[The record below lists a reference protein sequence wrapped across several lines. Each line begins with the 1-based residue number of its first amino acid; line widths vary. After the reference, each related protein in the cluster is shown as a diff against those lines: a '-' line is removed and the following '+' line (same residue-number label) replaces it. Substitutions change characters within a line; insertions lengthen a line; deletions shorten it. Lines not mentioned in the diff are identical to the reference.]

1 MRNENASKIRD
12 YNPPENHSGFVYVRI
27 GKEDG
32 IPLWELRKPTSA
44 ERISIV
50 SNYIRMHGNEGPI
63 NVSFFSKKLG
73 VSDRTIQGIIRQ
85 LEKDGAITTTPI
97 FSGNGKQQGNLYH
110 WTGNVDPVIGSPTM
124 ELLYKRYD
132 SYGFRSYTWDD
143 FKMERDPSGRLTCHD
158 YEQYIILMDEKKR
171 LKRKNEKAYRKN
183 LRRLESLK
191 VHDQDNKPL

>member
-1 MRNENASKIRD
+1 MRNDNPSQIRD
-12 YNPPENHSGFVYVRI
+12 YNPPKNHHGFVYVPV

-32 IPLWELRKPTSA
+32 IPLRELRKPTPD
-44 ERISIV
+44 ERVSIV
-50 SNYIRMHGNEGPI
+50 SNYIRMHEGEGPI
-63 NVSFFSKKLG
+63 KVSFLSERLG

-85 LEKDGAITTTPI
+85 LEKEGTITTTAV
-97 FSGNGKQQGNLYH
+97 FSDTGRQQGNLYH
-110 WTGNVDPVIGSPTM
+110 WTGKVDPVIGSPTM

-143 FKMERDPSGRLTCHD
+143 FKMERNPSGKLTCHD

-183 LRRLESLK
+183 LKRLESLK
-191 VHDQDNKPL
+191 VHDKDNRPI

>member
-1 MRNENASKIRD
+1 MRNENPSKIRD
-12 YNPPENHSGFVYVRI
+12 YNPPKNHSGFVYVRV

-32 IPLWELRKPTSA
+32 VPLWELRKPTPA

-50 SNYIRMHGNEGPI
+50 SNYIRMHGSEGPI
-63 NVSFFSKKLG
+63 KISFLAEKLG

-85 LEKDGAITTTPI
+85 LEKEGAIMTTSV
-97 FSGNGKQQGNLYH
+97 FNENGRQQGNIYH

-143 FKMERDPSGRLTCHD
+143 FKMERGPSGRLTCHD
-158 YEQYIILMDEKKR
+158 YEQYIILMDERKR
-171 LKRKNEKAYRKN
+171 LKRKNEKTYRKN
-183 LRRLESLK
+183 LKRLESLK
-191 VHDQDNKPL
+191 VHDKNNRPI